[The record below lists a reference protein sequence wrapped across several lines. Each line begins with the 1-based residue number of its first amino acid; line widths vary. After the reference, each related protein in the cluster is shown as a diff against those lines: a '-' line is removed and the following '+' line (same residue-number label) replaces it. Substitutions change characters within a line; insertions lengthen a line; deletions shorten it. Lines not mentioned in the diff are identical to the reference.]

1 MVNVKEIYF
10 EKIVKFIIS
19 FRVPI
24 TLFIIFLSGV
34 SIFFVIDKLRVDSS
48 LKVWFLEDDATYKEY
63 LQYQQKQGSDEII
76 SMMIPLNAT
85 IYNKSLLN
93 RLQLLHQSLD
103 SLNYIEN
110 SYSYY
115 NAKYPVIR
123 GNEIVLRDLLPKSK
137 DPVKSLERLNRFPE
151 LKSILFSKD
160 QKDFLVYIQLKD
172 FEYIEGK
179 RQMIIDKIDKI
190 ASDIFDKHYMT
201 GIPVI
206 NAASNREVSTE
217 TVVFSSISAV
227 LVLLLLLF
235 VMRSKVY
242 VPIAFVSIVLSIILL
257 LGFYA
262 FTGYKLNSITMLL
275 PSLLIVYVL
284 ADMIHIFNHYHNERI
299 NHPENSLSE
308 NIIKGMK
315 NSLKPCFY
323 TTLTTILGYLALY
336 SSQLFALKM
345 LGVFAALGL
354 LIAFVLAYPIA
365 IIGIFYL
372 DKYIRI
378 NVNKEENHFIEKVS
392 ERVIKFSDKKPRL
405 ILVSTIFIFV
415 IGIFLLPEIKFNTN
429 VLSFM
434 TKGKA
439 KNDYL
444 HIADKTGG
452 MLRIDIQLYATDTV
466 SLVDEN
472 TLKRIEN
479 FKNVLKNTRLYDN
492 IISILSFKKSL
503 EKDYLFSLAFNK
515 KFDSKSIKINE
526 IKKSFFY
533 LGNSDGTK
541 LNLVANTNIT
551 GTTEIKES
559 MRKVDSIFTSHFSD
573 THIRYRIQGY
583 SPLYIKLNE
592 YVTTS
597 QINSFGMAFLM
608 TFLFLVFW
616 IKDFKMSLI
625 TLLPNLLPLL
635 ALVIIVSVFNIQ
647 VDASSVMVAPIML
660 GIAMDD
666 TIHLLY
672 HYKKNIKKGFT
683 SQDSINKA
691 LRFTGKAIISTS
703 ISLALGFAIITLSG
717 VSSLRVF
724 GLLSALSVVFAFV
737 GDILVLPAL
746 IKLFNRSAIAKK
758 V

>member
-1 MVNVKEIYF
+1 MVNVKKEYF
-10 EKIVKFIIS
+10 EKVVKFIIS
-19 FRVPI
+19 FRIPI
-24 TLFIIFLSGV
+24 VLFIILLSGISV
-34 SIFFVIDKLRVDSS
+34 FFIIDKLRVDSS
-48 LKVWFLEDDATYKEY
+48 LKVWFLEDDTAYKDY
-63 LQYQQKQGSDEII
+63 LQYQKKQGSDEII
-76 SMMIPLNAT
+76 TMMVPLEMDV
-85 IYNKSLLN
+85 YNKSQLN
-93 RLQLLHQSLD
+93 QLQLLHQSLD

-137 DPVKSLERLNRFPE
+137 DPLKSLERLDRFPE

-179 RQMIIDKIDKI
+179 RQTIIDKIDEI
-190 ASDIFDKHYMT
+190 ASGIFNKHYMT

-206 NAASNREVSTE
+206 NAASNREVSIE

-235 VMRSKVY
+235 VMRSKAY
-242 VPIAFVSIVLSIILL
+242 VPIAFVSIVLSIVLL

-284 ADMIHIFNHYHNERI
+284 ADMIHIFNHYHKERV
-299 NHPENSLSE
+299 NHPENNLSE

-315 NSLKPCFY
+315 NSLKPCFF

-345 LGVFAALGL
+345 LGVFAAVGL
-354 LIAFVLAYPIA
+354 LIAFILAYPIA

-372 DKYIRI
+372 DKYIHI
-378 NVNKEENHFIEKVS
+378 DVKKEENHFIEKVS
-392 ERVIKFSDKKPRL
+392 EGIIKFTDKKPRL
-405 ILVSTIFIFV
+405 ILVSTIFLFIV
-415 IGIFLLPEIKFNTN
+415 GIILLPKIEFNTN

-439 KNDYL
+439 KNDYQ

-452 MLRIDIQLYATDTV
+452 MLRIDIQLYATDSV

-472 TLKRIEN
+472 KLKKIES
-479 FKNVLKNTRLYDN
+479 FKNALKSSGLYDN

-503 EKDYLFSLAFNK
+503 EKDYLFSAAFNK
-515 KFDSKSIKINE
+515 KFDPKSIKINE
-526 IKKSFFY
+526 MKKSFFY
-533 LGNSDGTK
+533 LGNPDGTK
-541 LNLVANTNIT
+541 LNLIANTNIS

-559 MRKVDSIFTSHFSD
+559 MRKVDSIFTTHFID
-573 THIRYRIQGY
+573 TPIKYHIQGY

-592 YVTTS
+592 YVTSS
-597 QINSFGMAFLM
+597 QINSFGIAFLM

-616 IKDFKMSLI
+616 IKNFKMSMI

-672 HYKKNIKKGFT
+672 HYKQNRKDGFNA
-683 SQDSINKA
+683 QDSINKA

-703 ISLALGFAIITLSG
+703 ISLVLGFAIITLSG
-717 VSSLRVF
+717 VLSLRIF
-724 GLLSALSVVFAFV
+724 GLLSALSVVFAFI

-746 IKLFNRSAIAKK
+746 IKLFVKN
-758 V
+758 